1 MIRVSETDLVIFDC
15 DGVLVD
21 SEPLAND
28 VLAAC
33 ATRLGLPMDGTEAM
47 ATFKGMTM
55 TQVHARLEAELG
67 RRFAPDWLEGYD
79 EDCHT
84 VFRDRLQP
92 VPGALD
98 LVARVEAA
106 GLKSR
111 VASQGKMEKMR
122 ITLGKVGLW
131 EHFAG
136 RIHSATE
143 VERPKPFPD
152 LFLHAAREAGV
163 TPERCVV
170 IEDSFTGVKA
180 GLAAGMR
187 VICLASPNDR
197 VGAAEFGADDVSLLN
212 EIRIG

>member
-1 MIRVSETDLVIFDC
+1 MIRTSETDLVIFDC

-33 ATRLGLPMDGTEAM
+33 ATRLGMPMDGAEAM

-79 EDCHT
+79 EDCHA
-84 VFRDRLQP
+84 VFREKLQP
-92 VPGALD
+92 VPGALH

-131 EHFAG
+131 EHFEG

-152 LFLHAAREAGV
+152 LFIHAAREARVEPG
-163 TPERCVV
+163 RSVV
-170 IEDSFTGVKA
+170 IEDSLSGVR
-180 GLAAGMR
+180 AARAAHMR
-187 VICLASPNDR
+187 VVCLASPKDR
-197 VGAAEFGADDVSLLN
+197 MTATELGALTVETLQ
-212 EIRIG
+212 EIGIR